1 MAMSKRNIS
10 LLILVGILGV
20 IAGLIISANFN
31 LIFNGFAS
39 NEPSAAKVNHSDH
52 RESSASAISE
62 PSENQLTTTDALVQL
77 EQAYIQVAEAVKP
90 WVVTI
95 TSAKIIRYRQLFSPW
110 DEFFEFFGQP
120 DQRRRR
126 DDSGEREFRQEGLG
140 SGVIVSADGYVL
152 TNNHVVQEADEIRV
166 ITADKKEYV
175 AKLVGRDE
183 KTDVAVVKIDAKNL
197 PYARMGDSDKIKV
210 GQIVMAIGNPF
221 SQQLQLTV
229 TEGIISA
236 KGRSNIGISSY
247 EDFIQTTAAINP
259 GNSGGALVN
268 LRGELIGINTAIISR
283 SGGFNGIG
291 FAIPINMARR
301 VMEILIDKGYVVR
314 GYLGVTPQA
323 IDEDM
328 TQALGLE
335 SSQGAL
341 IASVEPGTPADKA
354 GLKEQDVVL
363 EVDGRKIID
372 DNDFR
377 LRIAE
382 RNPGDKV
389 RLKILRDGKI
399 REIVATL
406 AERPDDRPPKQLA
419 AKETEKLGIKVA
431 NLTRERARQY
441 GFENE
446 EGVVVIEVNQGS
458 MAYRKG
464 VREGDLITSVNRQ
477 PVTSIRE
484 YEEIMDQVKPGD
496 VVVLRLKKK
505 VGNTLTNFYVT
516 LRVPK

>member
-10 LLILVGILGV
+10 LLVLVGILGV

-39 NEPSAAKVNHSDH
+39 NQPAVTKTIQSND
-52 RESSASAISE
+52 REIESPAIAE
-62 PSENQLTTTDALVQL
+62 ATDPQLYSGDALLQL
-77 EQAYIQVAEAVKP
+77 EQAYIQVAENVKP

-110 DEFFEFFGQP
+110 DDFFNFFGQP
-120 DQRRRR
+120 DQGRRR

-140 SGVIVSADGYVL
+140 SGVIVSADGYIL

-166 ITADKKEYV
+166 ITADKKDYV
-175 AKLVGRDE
+175 AKLIGRDE

-197 PYARMGDSDKIKV
+197 PFARMGDSDKIKV

-268 LRGELIGINTAIISR
+268 LKGELIGINTAIISR

-323 IDEDM
+323 LDEEM

-341 IASVEPGTPADKA
+341 IASVERGTPADKA

-382 RNPGDKV
+382 RSPGEKV
-389 RLKILRDGKI
+389 KLKIVRDGKI
-399 REIVATL
+399 KEVIVTL
-406 AERPDDRPPKQLA
+406 TERPDDRPPKQLA
-419 AKETEKLGIKVA
+419 SRETEKLGIRVA
-431 NLTRERARQY
+431 NLTQDRARQY

-446 EGVVVIEVNQGS
+446 EGVIVIEVNQS
-458 MAYRKG
+458 SIAYRKG

-477 PVTSIRE
+477 QVTNVRE
-484 YEEIMDQVKPGD
+484 YESIIDEVKPGD
-496 VVVLRLKKK
+496 LVFMRLKRK
-505 VGNTLTNFYVT
+505 VSNNVLNFYVT
-516 LRVPK
+516 IRVPR

>member
-1 MAMSKRNIS
+1 
-10 LLILVGILGV
+10 V
-20 IAGLIISANFN
+20 
-31 LIFNGFAS
+31 
-39 NEPSAAKVNHSDH
+39 
-52 RESSASAISE
+52 
-62 PSENQLTTTDALVQL
+62 TD
-77 EQAYIQVAEAVKP
+77 
-90 WVVTI
+90 
-95 TSAKIIRYRQLFSPW
+95 
-110 DEFFEFFGQP
+110 
-120 DQRRRR
+120 
-126 DDSGEREFRQEGLG
+126 
-140 SGVIVSADGYVL
+140 
-152 TNNHVVQEADEIRV
+152 
-166 ITADKKEYV
+166 
-175 AKLVGRDE
+175 
-183 KTDVAVVKIDAKNL
+183 
-197 PYARMGDSDKIKV
+197 
-210 GQIVMAIGNPF
+210 
-221 SQQLQLTV
+221 
-229 TEGIISA
+229 GIISA

-335 SSQGAL
+335 SSEGAL

-419 AKETEKLGIKVA
+419 AKESEKLGIKVA

-446 EGVVVIEVNQGS
+446 EGVVIIEVNQGS

-516 LRVPK
+516 IRVPK